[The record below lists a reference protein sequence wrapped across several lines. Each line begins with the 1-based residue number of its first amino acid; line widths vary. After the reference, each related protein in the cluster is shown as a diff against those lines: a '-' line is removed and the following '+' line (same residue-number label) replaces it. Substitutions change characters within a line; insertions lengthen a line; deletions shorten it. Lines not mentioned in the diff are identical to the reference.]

1 MYQNI
6 KNFRNNNTKWKTQQ
20 QRGEMQH
27 HLLSISK
34 LFALLVNINIYIKNK
49 KQLKQAIKAC
59 F

>member
-27 HLLSISK
+27 YLLSIPK
-34 LFALLVNINIYIKNK
+34 LFAMLMNINI
-49 KQLKQAIKAC
+49 
-59 F
+59 